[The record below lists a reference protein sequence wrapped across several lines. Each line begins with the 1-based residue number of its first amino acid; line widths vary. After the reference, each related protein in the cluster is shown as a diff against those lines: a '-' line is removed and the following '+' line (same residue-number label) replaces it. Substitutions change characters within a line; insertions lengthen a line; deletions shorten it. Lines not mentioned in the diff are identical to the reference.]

1 MSLTFRAYRFFK
13 IHDLTDS
20 KKLTTGVISF
30 DDLALDWYQAQEELE
45 VFKNWADLKE
55 RMLVQFRSI
64 REGTLVGRFFSIKQ
78 KMNVED
84 YRNRFDRYLAL
95 VAFLQT
101 VVLEETL
108 MIGLSP

>member
-20 KKLTTGVISF
+20 EKLTTGVISF

-45 VFKNWADLKE
+45 VFKNWAALKE

-78 KMNVED
+78 KTNVEE

-95 VAFLQT
+95 VEFLQT
-101 VVLEETL
+101 V
-108 MIGLSP
+108 